1 MLARAWAR
9 DPLSGPT
16 EEDLRLLE
24 EKVAVRS
31 VMHGVPG
38 SGTPDTGPTMMEIFR
53 VNGGR
58 IAELWGIS
66 GLPRQ
71 GK

>member
-1 MLARAWAR
+1 
-9 DPLSGPT
+9 
-16 EEDLRLLE
+16 
-24 EKVAVRS
+24 
-31 VMHGVPG
+31 
-38 SGTPDTGPTMMEIFR
+38 MMEIFR